1 MAPRTREQLA
11 DDAVALARSWVTR
24 SADRPADRA
33 AVRLA
38 GLLRDERGLE
48 FAVGFIDGVVRP
60 EDVRVAARN
69 WAHLTDGDLPEFL
82 GVHLRV
88 ALRLGNVAARIAPAL
103 VVPVAKRAL
112 RAMVGHLVLDAS
124 PRALSSGLARIRRD
138 GMRPGINLLGEAV
151 LGSDGARARLDGT
164 TALLAR
170 SDVDYVSV
178 KVSAVVAPHS
188 PWAFEEAVAHTVDE
202 LAPLYSAA
210 AQSGTPKFINM
221 DMEEYHDLDLTIAV
235 FTTLLDRPELLSL
248 QAGIVL
254 QAYLPDSLS
263 AMMRL
268 QDWAAQRT
276 ARGGAPVKIR
286 IVKGANLPLERVES
300 ALHGWPLAT
309 WSSKQDTD
317 TNYKRI
323 VDYALDSDRIR
334 NVHIGIAGHNL
345 FDLAWARC
353 LAEHRGIDSG
363 YEFEML
369 LGMAS
374 ATAQVIAEDTGGM
387 LLYTPVV
394 GADEFDVAIAYLVRR
409 LEEGAAPENFMPSM
423 FELTTASG
431 QPTPQFTMQENRFR
445 ASLTALDDSV
455 PVPRR
460 IQNRTTD
467 NTGSTDSTDSA
478 DSADSADVAVPFA
491 NTPDTDPSVA
501 ANRRWGRGI
510 LERAEAS
517 DIGVELV
524 TEYTV
529 DDPVRLDELIQQ
541 TCDAGAGWG
550 SLPPTERARILRS
563 AARELSSAR
572 ADLLE
577 VMAAECGK
585 TLEEGDPE
593 VSEAIDFARYYAEL
607 AEELSRVDGAL
618 HRPRRLTVVTPPW
631 NFPVAIP
638 AGSTLAALAAG
649 SAVVIKPAPQA
660 KRCGSVMVD
669 ALWRA
674 GVPREVL
681 RLMHVDEAS
690 LAGTLVADPRVDQV
704 ILTGGYETAELFH
717 RLRPD
722 IRLFAETS
730 GKNAVVV
737 TPAADL
743 DLAVKDLARSAFGH
757 AGQKCSAAS
766 LAILVGS
773 VGTSDRFLGQLVDA
787 VRSMKVAYPTDP
799 ESRIGPLVEP
809 ASGKVLRGLTHLD
822 PGESWLLEPR
832 ALDDEGRLWS
842 PGIRVG
848 VSPGSEFHR
857 TEYFGPILGI
867 ITVATLAEAIEV
879 QNDVDYGLTAG
890 LHSLDDAEQAQWIQ
904 EVAAG
909 NLYVGRGIT
918 GAVVRRQPF
927 GGWKKSTVGT
937 GSKAG
942 GPNYLVGLSDWSPAP
957 ASGTT
962 VGCVVDAWA
971 EKFLRET
978 ALVGDDL
985 DFLRRSLASD
995 LVAWDTEFGVT
1006 RDVSNLGVEANVLR
1020 YLPATVTVRA
1030 EADARPVEV
1039 LRVVAAGLRARST
1052 LRLSVHASVALGEGV
1067 LGFLTTNGVSVDTET
1082 DWARAVSHGGA
1093 DRTRVVGSGTDVPT
1107 GPSAAVWSGAVTEA
1121 GRVEMLPF
1129 LREQSI
1135 SITHHRFG
1143 TYREMPRVDAL
1154 LNIATGGDRFDSP

>member
-1 MAPRTREQLA
+1 MAPRTREELA
-11 DDAVALARSWVTR
+11 DDAVALARRWVTL
-24 SADRPADRA
+24 SADRA

-69 WAHLTDGDLPEFL
+69 WAHLTDGDLPQFL

-88 ALRLGNVAARIAPAL
+88 ALRLGNVAARVAPAL
-103 VVPVAKRAL
+103 VVPIAKKAL

-124 PRALSSGLARIRRD
+124 PRALSRGLARIRRN

-151 LGSDGARARLDGT
+151 MGSAGARARLDGT

-210 AQSGTPKFINM
+210 AQSGTPKFINL

-248 QAGIVL
+248 EAGIVL

-268 QDWAAQRT
+268 QDWAARRT
-276 ARGGAPVKIR
+276 ARGGAAVKVR
-286 IVKGANLPLERVES
+286 VVKGANLPLERVES

-323 VDYALDSDRIR
+323 LDHALDPDRIR
-334 NVHIGIAGHNL
+334 NVHIGVAGHNL

-353 LAEHRGIDSG
+353 LAEQRGIESG

-423 FELTTASG
+423 FELTTESG

-455 PVPRR
+455 PAPRR
-460 IQNRTTD
+460 SQNRTTD
-467 NTGSTDSTDSA
+467 SADRADSTD
-478 DSADSADVAVPFA
+478 VPVPFA
-491 NTPDTDPSVA
+491 NTPDTDPSSA
-501 ANRRWGRGI
+501 ANRGWGRGI

-517 DIGVELV
+517 GIGEDLV
-524 TEYTV
+524 VEYTV

-541 TCDAGAGWG
+541 TCDAGVGWG
-550 SLPPTERARILRS
+550 SLPSTERARILRS
-563 AARELSSAR
+563 AARELSRAR

-593 VSEAIDFARYYAEL
+593 VSEASDFAGYYAEL
-607 AEELSRVDGAL
+607 AEELAHVDGAL
-618 HRPRRLTVVTPPW
+618 HRPRRLTVVAPPW

-674 GVPREVL
+674 GVPRDVL
-681 RLMHVDEAS
+681 RLVHVDEAS

-717 RLRPD
+717 RLRPG

-730 GKNAVVV
+730 GKNAMVV
-737 TPAADL
+737 TPSADL
-743 DLAVKDLARSAFGH
+743 DLAVKDLAKSAFGH

-832 ALDDEGRLWS
+832 ALDDESRLWS

-848 VSPGSEFHR
+848 VSRGSEFHR

-904 EVAAG
+904 GVAAG

-942 GPNYLVGLSDWSPAP
+942 GPNYLVGLSDWSPRP
-957 ASGTT
+957 SSRTT

-971 EKFLRET
+971 ETFLRET
-978 ALVGDDL
+978 PAVGDDL
-985 DFLRRSLASD
+985 DFLRHSLASD

-1006 RDVSNLGVEANVLR
+1006 RDVSHLGVEANVLR
-1020 YLPATVTVRA
+1020 YLPTPVTVRA
-1030 EADARPVEV
+1030 EADARPAEV
-1039 LRVVAAGLRARST
+1039 LRVVAAGLRARSP
-1052 LRLSVHASVALGEGV
+1052 LRLSVHASVTLGEGV
-1067 LGFLTTNGVSVDTET
+1067 LGFLTTKGVTVDTET
-1082 DWARAVSHGGA
+1082 DWARAVSRGGT

-1129 LREQSI
+1129 LREQAL

-1154 LNIATGGDRFDSP
+1154 LNITPGGGRFDSP

>member
-124 PRALSSGLARIRRD
+124 PRALSRGLARIRRD

-164 TALLAR
+164 MALLAR

-210 AQSGTPKFINM
+210 AQSGTPKFINL

-423 FELTTASG
+423 FELTTESG

-467 NTGSTDSTDSA
+467 NTGST
-478 DSADSADVAVPFA
+478 DSADVAVPFA

-1020 YLPATVTVRA
+1020 YLPAPVTVRA

>member
-1 MAPRTREQLA
+1 MAPRTREELA
-11 DDAVALARSWVTR
+11 DDAVALARRWVTL
-24 SADRPADRA
+24 SADRPTDRA

-69 WAHLTDGDLPEFL
+69 WAHLTDGDLPQFL

-88 ALRLGNVAARIAPAL
+88 ALRLGNVAARVAPAL
-103 VVPVAKRAL
+103 VVPIAKKAL

-124 PRALSSGLARIRRD
+124 PRALSRGLARIRRN

-151 LGSDGARARLDGT
+151 MGSAGARARLDGT

-210 AQSGTPKFINM
+210 AQSGTPKFINL

-248 QAGIVL
+248 EAGIVL

-268 QDWAAQRT
+268 QDWAARRT
-276 ARGGAPVKIR
+276 ARGGAAVKVR
-286 IVKGANLPLERVES
+286 VVKGANLPLERVES

-323 VDYALDSDRIR
+323 LDHALDPDRIR
-334 NVHIGIAGHNL
+334 NVHIGVAGHNL

-353 LAEHRGIDSG
+353 LAEQRGIESG

-423 FELTTASG
+423 FELTTESG
-431 QPTPQFTMQENRFR
+431 QPTPQFMMQENRFR

-455 PVPRR
+455 PARR
-460 IQNRTTD
+460 RSQNRTTD
-467 NTGSTDSTDSA
+467 SADRADSTD
-478 DSADSADVAVPFA
+478 VPVPFA
-491 NTPDTDPSVA
+491 NTPDTDPSSA
-501 ANRRWGRGI
+501 ANRGWGRGI

-517 DIGVELV
+517 GIGEDLV
-524 TEYTV
+524 VEYTV

-541 TCDAGAGWG
+541 TCDAGVGWG
-550 SLPPTERARILRS
+550 SLPSPERARILRS
-563 AARELSSAR
+563 AARELSRAR

-593 VSEAIDFARYYAEL
+593 VSEASDFAGYYAEL
-607 AEELSRVDGAL
+607 AEELAHVDGAL

-674 GVPREVL
+674 GVPRDVL
-681 RLMHVDEAS
+681 RLVHVDEAS

-717 RLRPD
+717 RLRPG

-730 GKNAVVV
+730 GKNAMVV

-743 DLAVKDLARSAFGH
+743 DLAVKDLAKSAFGH

-832 ALDDEGRLWS
+832 ALDDESRLWS

-904 EVAAG
+904 GVAAG

-942 GPNYLVGLSDWSPAP
+942 GPNYLVGLSDWSPLP
-957 ASGTT
+957 SSGTT
-962 VGCVVDAWA
+962 VGCVADAWA
-971 EKFLRET
+971 EAFLRET
-978 ALVGDDL
+978 AAVGDDL

-1006 RDVSNLGVEANVLR
+1006 RDVSHLGVEANVLR
-1020 YLPATVTVRA
+1020 YLPTPVTVRA

-1039 LRVVAAGLRARST
+1039 LRVVAAGLRARSP
-1052 LRLSVHASVALGEGV
+1052 LRLSVHASVALGEDV
-1067 LGFLTTNGVSVDTET
+1067 LGFLTTNDVTVDTET
-1082 DWARAVSHGGA
+1082 DWARAVSHGGT

-1129 LREQSI
+1129 LREQAL

-1143 TYREMPRVDAL
+1143 TYREIPRVDAL
-1154 LNIATGGDRFDSP
+1154 LNITPGGGRFDSP

>member
-11 DDAVALARSWVTR
+11 DDAVALARRWVTR

-124 PRALSSGLARIRRD
+124 PRALSRGLARIRRD

-210 AQSGTPKFINM
+210 AQSGTPKFINL

-455 PVPRR
+455 PAPRR

-467 NTGSTDSTDSA
+467 STDST
-478 DSADSADVAVPFA
+478 DVAVPFA
-491 NTPDTDPSVA
+491 NIPDTDPSSA

-529 DDPVRLDELIQQ
+529 DDPVQLDELIQQ

-550 SLPPTERARILRS
+550 SLPPTERARIMRS
-563 AARELSSAR
+563 AARELSRAR

-681 RLMHVDEAS
+681 RLVHVDEAS

-787 VRSMKVAYPTDP
+787 VRSMKVALPTDP

-890 LHSLDDAEQAQWIQ
+890 LHSLDDVEQAQWIQ
-904 EVAAG
+904 GVAAG

-937 GSKAG
+937 GNKAG
-942 GPNYLVGLSDWSPAP
+942 GPNYLVGLSDWSPVP
-957 ASGTT
+957 SSGTT

-978 ALVGDDL
+978 ASVGDDL

-1020 YLPATVTVRA
+1020 YLPAPVTVRA

-1067 LGFLTTNGVSVDTET
+1067 LGFLTTDGVTVDTET
-1082 DWARAVSHGGA
+1082 DWARAVSHGGS

-1143 TYREMPRVDAL
+1143 TYREMLRVDAL

>member
-1 MAPRTREQLA
+1 MAPRTREELA
-11 DDAVALARSWVTR
+11 DDAVALARRWVTL

-69 WAHLTDGDLPEFL
+69 WAHLTDGDLPQFL

-88 ALRLGNVAARIAPAL
+88 ALRLGNVAARVAPAL
-103 VVPVAKRAL
+103 VVPIAKKAL

-124 PRALSSGLARIRRD
+124 PRALSRGLARIRRN

-151 LGSDGARARLDGT
+151 MGSAGARARLDGT

-210 AQSGTPKFINM
+210 AQSGTPKFINL

-248 QAGIVL
+248 EAGIVL

-268 QDWAAQRT
+268 QDWAARRT
-276 ARGGAPVKIR
+276 ARGGAAVKVR
-286 IVKGANLPLERVES
+286 VVKGANLPLERVES

-323 VDYALDSDRIR
+323 LDHALEPDRIR
-334 NVHIGIAGHNL
+334 NVHIGVAGHNL

-353 LAEHRGIDSG
+353 LAEQRGIESG

-409 LEEGAAPENFMPSM
+409 LEEGASPENFMPSM
-423 FELTTASG
+423 FELTTESG

-445 ASLTALDDSV
+445 ASVTALDDSV
-455 PVPRR
+455 PAPRR
-460 IQNRTTD
+460 SQNRTTD
-467 NTGSTDSTDSA
+467 SPDYTDCTDYT
-478 DSADSADVAVPFA
+478 DVAVPFA
-491 NTPDTDPSVA
+491 NTPDTDPSSA
-501 ANRRWGRGI
+501 ANRGWGRGI

-517 DIGVELV
+517 GIGEDLV
-524 TEYTV
+524 VEYTV

-541 TCDAGAGWG
+541 TCDAGVGWG
-550 SLPPTERARILRS
+550 SLPSTERARILRS
-563 AARELSSAR
+563 AARELSRAR

-593 VSEAIDFARYYAEL
+593 VSEAIDFAGYYAEL
-607 AEELSRVDGAL
+607 AEELAHVDAAL
-618 HRPRRLTVVTPPW
+618 HRPRRLTVVAPPW

-674 GVPREVL
+674 GVPRDVL
-681 RLMHVDEAS
+681 RLVHVDEAS

-717 RLRPD
+717 RLRPG

-730 GKNAVVV
+730 GKNAMVV
-737 TPAADL
+737 TPSADL
-743 DLAVKDLARSAFGH
+743 DLAVKDLAKSAFGH

-832 ALDDEGRLWS
+832 ALDDESRLWS

-848 VSPGSEFHR
+848 VSLGSEFHR

-904 EVAAG
+904 DVAAG

-942 GPNYLVGLSDWSPAP
+942 GPNYLVGLSDWSPLP
-957 ASGTT
+957 SSGTT
-962 VGCVVDAWA
+962 VDCVVDAWA
-971 EKFLRET
+971 ESFLRET
-978 ALVGDDL
+978 AAVGDDL

-1006 RDVSNLGVEANVLR
+1006 RDVSHLGVEANVLR
-1020 YLPATVTVRA
+1020 YLPTPVTVRA

-1039 LRVVAAGLRARST
+1039 LRVVAAGLRARSP

-1067 LGFLTTNGVSVDTET
+1067 LGFLTTKGLTVDTET
-1082 DWARAVSHGGA
+1082 DWARPVSRGGT

-1129 LREQSI
+1129 LREQAL

-1154 LNIATGGDRFDSP
+1154 LNITPGGGRFDSP

>member
-1 MAPRTREQLA
+1 MAPRTREELA
-11 DDAVALARSWVTR
+11 DDAVALARRWVTLSADR
-24 SADRPADRA
+24 PADRPADRA

-69 WAHLTDGDLPEFL
+69 WAHLTDGDLPQFL

-88 ALRLGNVAARIAPAL
+88 ALRLGNVAARVAPAL
-103 VVPVAKRAL
+103 VVPIAKKAL

-124 PRALSSGLARIRRD
+124 PRALSRGLARIRRN

-151 LGSDGARARLDGT
+151 MGSAGARARLDGT

-210 AQSGTPKFINM
+210 AQSGTPKFINL

-248 QAGIVL
+248 EAGIVL

-268 QDWAAQRT
+268 QDWAARRA
-276 ARGGAPVKIR
+276 ARGGAAVR
-286 IVKGANLPLERVES
+286 VRVVKGANLPLERVES

-323 VDYALDSDRIR
+323 LDHALDPDRIR
-334 NVHIGIAGHNL
+334 NVHIGVAGHNL

-353 LAEHRGIDSG
+353 LAEQRGIESG

-423 FELTTASG
+423 FELTTESG

-455 PVPRR
+455 PAPRR
-460 IQNRTTD
+460 SQNRTTD
-467 NTGSTDSTDSA
+467 SPDCTDYTDYT
-478 DSADSADVAVPFA
+478 DVAVPFA
-491 NTPDTDPSVA
+491 NTPDTDPSSA
-501 ANRRWGRGI
+501 ANRGWGRGI

-517 DIGVELV
+517 GIGEDLV
-524 TEYTV
+524 VEYTV

-541 TCDAGAGWG
+541 TCDAGVGWG
-550 SLPPTERARILRS
+550 SLPSTERARILRS
-563 AARELSSAR
+563 AARELSRAR

-593 VSEAIDFARYYAEL
+593 VSEAIDFAGYYAEL
-607 AEELSRVDGAL
+607 AEELAHVDGAL
-618 HRPRRLTVVTPPW
+618 HRPRRLTVVAPPW

-674 GVPREVL
+674 GVPRDVL
-681 RLMHVDEAS
+681 RLVHVDEAS

-717 RLRPD
+717 RLRPG

-730 GKNAVVV
+730 GKNAMVV
-737 TPAADL
+737 TPSADL
-743 DLAVKDLARSAFGH
+743 DLAVKDLAKSAFGH

-787 VRSMKVAYPTDP
+787 VRSMRVAYPTDP

-832 ALDDEGRLWS
+832 ALDDESRLWS

-848 VSPGSEFHR
+848 VSLGSEFHR

-890 LHSLDDAEQAQWIQ
+890 LHSLDDAEQAQWIRD
-904 EVAAG
+904 VAAG

-937 GSKAG
+937 GTKAG
-942 GPNYLVGLSDWSPAP
+942 GPNYLVGLSDWSPLP
-957 ASGTT
+957 SSGTT
-962 VGCVVDAWA
+962 VDCVVDAWA

-978 ALVGDDL
+978 AAVGDDL

-1006 RDVSNLGVEANVLR
+1006 RDVSHLGVEANVLR
-1020 YLPATVTVRA
+1020 YLPTPVTVRA

-1039 LRVVAAGLRARST
+1039 LRVVAAGLRARSP
-1052 LRLSVHASVALGEGV
+1052 LRLSMHASVALGEGV
-1067 LGFLTTNGVSVDTET
+1067 LGFLTTKGLTVDTET
-1082 DWARAVSHGGA
+1082 DWARPVSRGGT

-1129 LREQSI
+1129 LREQAL

-1154 LNIATGGDRFDSP
+1154 LNITPGGGRFDSP

>member
-11 DDAVALARSWVTR
+11 DDAVALARRWVTR

-124 PRALSSGLARIRRD
+124 PRALSRGLARIRRD

-164 TALLAR
+164 MALLAR

-210 AQSGTPKFINM
+210 AQSGTPKFINL

-431 QPTPQFTMQENRFR
+431 HPTPQFTMQENRFR

-455 PVPRR
+455 PAPRR

-467 NTGSTDSTDSA
+467 NTGST
-478 DSADSADVAVPFA
+478 DSADVAVPFA
-491 NTPDTDPSVA
+491 NTPDTDPSSA

-541 TCDAGAGWG
+541 TCDAGVGWG
-550 SLPPTERARILRS
+550 SLPSTERARILRS
-563 AARELSSAR
+563 AARELSRAR

-787 VRSMKVAYPTDP
+787 VRSMKVALPTDP

-1020 YLPATVTVRA
+1020 YLPAPVTVRA